1 MIGCGVERRIGEGL
15 EEAPRIGPI
24 MQNRSRHSTSEM
36 DIMGPTWNMMSD
48 YTVGKIDV
56 GRSIFFPINAP
67 GMGRL
72 KLFDVVG
79 YS

>member
-1 MIGCGVERRIGEGL
+1 
-15 EEAPRIGPI
+15 
-24 MQNRSRHSTSEM
+24 
-36 DIMGPTWNMMSD
+36 MSD